1 MKNALLTA
9 ALACVAM
16 TAHAATDRQ
25 PAGSNDPTS
34 FQQVD
39 SDRDGRISRQEAA
52 AFSALEARF
61 EAADANGDGV
71 LSADEFAR
79 SKASRPRR

>member
-1 MKNALLTA
+1 MKNALMTA
-9 ALACVAM
+9 ALAAAAM

-25 PAGSNDPTS
+25 PASSSDPTS

-61 EAADANGDGV
+61 EAADANGDGA
-71 LSADEFAR
+71 LSAEEFAR
-79 SKASRPRR
+79 SKAIPPRR